1 MGGIGIV
8 NNPRSRRNQRCAA
21 IARRLALLLRGDGEV
36 ADASTPEEL
45 QRAIERFRAA
55 RVDVV
60 GVNGGDGTGR
70 WVLTATARAWG
81 ADPLPKLLLLRGG
94 AMNTVAHGHGIR
106 GGPERI
112 LADVLARIR
121 GGAPLRTVERDL
133 LRVSTDAGEE
143 RLGFIFGTGAVVAFL
158 EAYYATGRPSPAMA
172 GLLIAR
178 ALASALL
185 GGRFAASL
193 ARRERVHV
201 ATDGD
206 EWPDS
211 SYLALA
217 AATTPDVGFGF
228 RAFSRC
234 SEQPGSFHVIGVTG
248 SAARLA
254 LAAPR
259 IRRGA
264 PWRRRLAQDEVA
276 RELILEGE
284 GPRFTLDG
292 DLYAADRTVTIRTGP
307 AIEIVLP
314 W

>member
-8 NNPRSRRNQRCAA
+8 NNPRSRRNLRRAA
-21 IARRLALLLRGDGEV
+21 TGRRLASLLDGEGEV
-36 ADASTPEEL
+36 AAAPTPAA
-45 QRAIERFRAA
+45 RARANARFRAA

-60 GVNGGDGTGR
+60 GVNGGDGTGH
-70 WVLTATARAWG
+70 WVLTAIARAWG
-81 ADPLPKLLLLRGG
+81 EDPLPKLLLLRGG

-112 LADVLARIR
+112 LAAVLARVR
-121 GGAPLRTVERDL
+121 GGVPLRTIERDL
-133 LRVSTDAGEE
+133 LAVSADEGEG

-158 EAYYATGRPSPAMA
+158 EAYYATGRPSPATA
-172 GLLIAR
+172 GLLVAR
-178 ALASALL
+178 ALASALV

-193 ARRERVHV
+193 ARRERLRV

-206 EWPDS
+206 EWPDAA
-211 SYLALA
+211 YLAVA

-234 SEQPGSFHVIGVTG
+234 SEQPGSFHAVGVTG
-248 SAARLA
+248 SPARLA

-264 PWRRRLAQDEVA
+264 PWRRRVAQDEVA
-276 RELILEGE
+276 REMILEGD

-292 DLYAADRTVTIRTGP
+292 DLFGAGRTVTVRTGP

-314 W
+314 